1 MKLLVLLALVS
12 QAAVAAPPTCKELPE
27 GGQLEVVIN
36 ETDSSKCFNV
46 TDILKTLTVRP
57 PVSCSPRSR
66 LNYPRRSPV
75 RPQVKRSKTWT

>member
-12 QAAVAAPPTCKELPE
+12 QAAAAASRACKKLPE
-27 GGQLEVVIN
+27 GDQLQVVIN
-36 ETDSSKCFNV
+36 ETDSGKCFNV

-57 PVSCSPRSR
+57 PVSCSPRRR

-75 RPQVKRSKTWT
+75 RPQVKRSRTWT